1 MPSIRQGD
9 IHDYDF
15 GPVIGAEL
23 SGRRPA
29 LIISTDEFNGSYG
42 TTIAVPMSRTMPA
55 ERYRTRQHVYI
66 SDTDSWASTRQI
78 KAVHQRRLG
87 TIRGRASPDELDD
100 AIESLAGRFTTVH
113 RPGEVAIP
121 EGILPIDA
129 GSLWRLPVIDPDGRR
144 FLATV
149 LIVDYNAGN
158 NLAITVE
165 VEEREPR
172 PGSPGDVPI
181 TMLDSNITATALV
194 QWVRTIDASE
204 RDLTA
209 AGLTRPEEVSA
220 VISRFI
226 SMIQRP
232 EA

>member
-1 MPSIRQGD
+1 M
-9 IHDYDF
+9 
-15 GPVIGAEL
+15 
-23 SGRRPA
+23 
-29 LIISTDEFNGSYG
+29 
-42 TTIAVPMSRTMPA
+42 
-55 ERYRTRQHVYI
+55 
-66 SDTDSWASTRQI
+66 
-78 KAVHQRRLG
+78 
-87 TIRGRASPDELDD
+87 
-100 AIESLAGRFTTVH
+100 H

-181 TMLDSNITATALV
+181 TVLDSNITATALV
-194 QWVRTIDASE
+194 QRVRTIDASE